1 MTIAANEIRSNP
13 ILLKNLHAETF
24 DNSRKV
30 IPFHTLTPIRTMPQ
44 IDPIA
49 QRKFLLQFHDA
60 SREKYMLSR

>member
-1 MTIAANEIRSNP
+1 
-13 ILLKNLHAETF
+13 
-24 DNSRKV
+24 
-30 IPFHTLTPIRTMPQ
+30 MPQ